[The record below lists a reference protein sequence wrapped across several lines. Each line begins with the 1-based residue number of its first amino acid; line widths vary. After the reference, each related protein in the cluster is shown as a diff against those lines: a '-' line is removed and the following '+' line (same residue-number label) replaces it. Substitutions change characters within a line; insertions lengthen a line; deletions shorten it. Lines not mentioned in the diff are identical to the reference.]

1 MAAVERAIIGTVLG
15 YPNLAP
21 VLLEALRVD
30 HFYTQA
36 NVKIWDALVYLFSES
51 GAVSYELLLSTLDC
65 RKQREAVGG
74 EPYLAALFD
83 QATPVTHILAAHV
96 RAVKMDYQRR
106 CFQAGAQ
113 RLQRIATEAAHANLN
128 ETLQSLRD
136 TTSAMITDEEPAPGS
151 RPNGYDIPKATTYV
165 LETIQAAV
173 EADAPTALATGLHS
187 LDEMTSGFHPG
198 ELVVLAARPGAGKTA
213 LSMSMALHA
222 ATNGASVLFFSLE
235 MPLEQLWYRALSQ
248 HTGTQLRLFRSPKAL
263 EPRDWEQVHTGVAEL
278 NETQLVFD
286 ATATLTVEEI
296 ALRCRTRKTNHGL
309 DLVVVDYMQLIHVPG
324 ETFREQAVA
333 HISRSLK
340 RLALELGVPVIA
352 LSQLNRAV
360 EHRTNRAPILSDLR
374 ESGAIEQ
381 DADTVVFVHRPA
393 LWDQDADGADAELI
407 IAKQRNGPTG
417 RVDVQFKQETTKF
430 TAEPMPWGGG
440 YAPTAREMGRQG
452 DPEF

>member
-1 MAAVERAIIGTVLG
+1 MV

-21 VLLEALRVD
+21 VLLEALRVE
-30 HFYTQA
+30 HFYNHSNA
-36 NVKIWDALVYLFSES
+36 KIWSALIYLFSES

-65 RKQREAVGG
+65 RKQRESIGG

-96 RAVKMDYQRR
+96 RAVRLDYRRR

-113 RLQRIATEAAHANLN
+113 RLQQIATDAAHSNLN
-128 ETLQSLRD
+128 ETLQNLRD
-136 TTSAMITDEEPAPGS
+136 TTSQMITDEEPAPGT
-151 RPNGYDIPKATTYV
+151 RPSGYDIPKATEYV
-165 LETIQAAV
+165 LEQIVTAS
-173 EADAPTALATGLHS
+173 ESDAPNALSTGLQA
-187 LDEMTSGFHPG
+187 LDNMTSGFHPG

-222 ATNGASVLFFSLE
+222 ATNDASVLFFSLE

-248 HTGTQLRLFRSPKAL
+248 HTGTHLRLFRSPKAL
-263 EPRDWEQVHTGVAEL
+263 ESHDWESVHVGIAQL

-296 ALRCRTRKTNHGL
+296 ALRCRSRKTNHGL
-309 DLVVVDYMQLIHVPG
+309 SLVVVDYMQLIHVPG

-340 RLALELGVPVIA
+340 RLALELSVPVIA

-381 DADTVVFVHRPA
+381 DADTVIFVHRPA
-393 LWDQDADGADAELI
+393 LWDQEADGGDAELI

-417 RVDVQFKQETTKF
+417 RVDVQFTQETTRF
-430 TAEPMPWGGG
+430 TAETVSWEGS
-440 YAPTAREMGRQG
+440 YSPTAREMGRQG
-452 DPEF
+452 ETEF